1 MNERDLLESD
11 ALRAY
16 TVFAQHRNF
25 TTAAT
30 ELRISQPSLH
40 VKIRK
45 LGESLGLELYRR
57 EGRGLTLTA
66 AGERLAAFA
75 EESLRRVEDF
85 VGELREDVAVV
96 RIAAGRATLRWVI
109 SPVIQAITRSGR
121 TVQVLTA
128 NREVALAALNAGRAD
143 VAVVALEPPPPPL
156 RSRRVASF
164 QQVLVVPARHPL
176 GTRERVSLSDL
187 DGLDLVVPP
196 SGRPHRTALD
206 RALREAGASWQV
218 AAEVDGWDLLV
229 HFAALGLGAT
239 IVNGCVQL
247 PARLRA
253 IPVVDLPAVRYWA
266 AWRPERHRALLG
278 VLGHL

>member
-1 MNERDLLESD
+1 MNGRELLESD
-11 ALRAY
+11 AMRAY
-16 TVFAQHRNF
+16 AVFAQHRNF
-25 TTAAT
+25 TAAAT

-45 LGESLGLELYRR
+45 LAESLGVELYRR
-57 EGRGLTLTA
+57 EGRGLALTA
-66 AGERLAAFA
+66 AGERLASFA
-75 EESLRRVEDF
+75 DESLRRVDDF
-85 VGELREDVAVV
+85 VGELREDVTVV
-96 RIAAGRATLRWVI
+96 RIASGRATLRWVI

-121 TVQVLTA
+121 TVQFITA
-128 NREVALAALNAGRAD
+128 NREAALAGLAAGRAD
-143 VAVVALEPPPPPL
+143 VAVVALDPPSSSL
-156 RSRRVASF
+156 RSRRVAEYP
-164 QQVLVVPARHPL
+164 QVLVVPARHPL
-176 GTRERVSLSDL
+176 AARSRIRLSDL

-196 SGRPHRTALD
+196 SGRPHRAALD

-239 IVNGCVQL
+239 VVNGCVQL
-247 PARLRA
+247 PAKLRA

-266 AWRPERHRALLG
+266 AWRPERERALSA